1 MQPWWAL
8 VACFAW
14 LAVPAMLW
22 TFGRASRPR
31 RPGLAATAGLLAV
44 SLCTYSCGGYGTPP
58 PPISPTLSTLTL
70 NPTTVTGGGQSST
83 GTVTLSG
90 PAPTGGAAVTLN
102 SSTATAERESTRLN
116 SRHLVN
122 SYARF

>member
-70 NPTTVTGGGQSST
+70 NPTTVTGGVQSST

-90 PAPTGGAAVTLN
+90 PATTGGAALTPNN
-102 SSTATAERESTRLN
+102 STSPATAPAGVTVAAGAIRPAFT
-116 SRHLVN
+116 
-122 SYARF
+122 A